1 MRAVADYKKRA
12 EECRQL
18 AKLTAKPED
27 WQHFPEM
34 AETWEMLAKHREID
48 LEWEKRRA
56 ADSSTVTP

>member
-1 MRAVADYKKRA
+1 MRAVADYKKPA

-18 AKLTAKPED
+18 ADGQAGGLAAFSGD
-27 WQHFPEM
+27 GRD
-34 AETWEMLAKHREID
+34 LGNVAKHREID